1 MDYQNLDQEIKEY
14 LTYFKYCDSIY
25 SKFSAFFKEY
35 AQSGTKFILKSKK
48 SIDEFCNE
56 INRIEYFPT
65 TLNKNLNNYCD
76 EFKEILNKMQ
86 DIFTNV
92 EKDIINKI
100 NEFENNYKND
110 YKNFL
115 NQLNN
120 LNIYLAEN
128 KNKLEK
134 IKNNYFDSCKQV
146 QEFNKKYIS
155 GIPKE
160 ENLKYSEQYEKL
172 KQASEAK
179 KVYYRIEVTKFN
191 DLLLSNESYY
201 LEIINSIAKQEENR
215 SQFYA
220 NILLLLNNNIKHFNF
235 ETKDLIIKN
244 EKFIDN
250 IFTKRDIKMFSLYFN
265 KTNNN
270 KDKNRFLC
278 EEFFDF
284 ENISESISN
293 NEIKE
298 NDNNNMS
305 KNYKINKENEI
316 SEILKIDYI
325 LAQKLYQIGKE
336 PMMIFDIMD
345 NEYIELDNIILDL
358 IQKKEKIDNEKFL
371 QIINLIEVKSDG
383 CKKFIYILMN
393 HYLQKNIVK
402 FNCVEN
408 IFLLNS
414 ILNIIIN
421 YIWENDEY
429 TYLAFIIIYIGER
442 TIYNDQKDK
451 KKSNYL
457 CKIMAKNSIYHINDF
472 WNKLIN
478 LKIKIIARIRL
489 SEELIKRKK
498 NNTKKETG
506 LMYKFFGVTNDE
518 YDRIENEIL
527 YSQLYKDNSPYY
539 LEEVL
544 EKCINHFICYE
555 FCKNKTIELIEQL
568 SEQYNLSIKQ
578 KNYFI
583 KMIKS
588 SIIYIKEPNPYFILN
603 KSSKINSKIKYKKIK
618 NKTIQILLFAM
629 NYLSKDDI
637 ISIFTLNKECY
648 SIIKKYYYKNILIKH
663 NSKIDFKKHIS
674 IWRLLLG
681 YQDLKKKYNYKEL
694 KETIITKDSNNI
706 KNKNIIINN
715 DKKENEFD
723 TIELD
728 CIRTSFRVNQE
739 ENQKKLSNI
748 LKVIS
753 KQIPSIYYCQGMN
766 HIAGFLLVLCEENEE
781 EGFYLYLGIL
791 LGTEYCSIIDDDLM
805 KLNSF
810 FYCFE
815 RILNLMF
822 PEMYNFLNNNNIN
835 GGFFLSPW
843 FITLFTLAY
852 DYQKE
857 NNNKE
862 IIVKLFDLFIFNG
875 WKAIFKIGISLI
887 KFNSL
892 KIFSL
897 PYEKLVHYLNNDII
911 HSDFFM
917 NENFDEIMNVFINCK
932 ISNNLINNLYEEY
945 EKKKNIINKNNLN
958 I

>member
-1 MDYQNLDQEIKEY
+1 MDYQNLDHEIKEY
-14 LTYFKYCDSIY
+14 LAYFKYCDSINL
-25 SKFSAFFKEY
+25 KFSSFFKEFV
-35 AQSGTKFILKSKK
+35 QSGTKFILKSKK
-48 SIDEFCNE
+48 SIDEFCSE

-76 EFKEILNKMQ
+76 EFKEILNKTQ
-86 DIFTNV
+86 NIFTNV
-92 EKDIINKI
+92 EKDIIIKI
-100 NEFENNYKND
+100 NEFDRGYKND
-110 YKNFL
+110 YKNFI

-120 LNIYLAEN
+120 LNNYLAEN
-128 KNKLEK
+128 KIKLEK

-155 GIPKE
+155 GISKE
-160 ENLKYSEQYEKL
+160 ENPKHSEPYEKL
-172 KQASEAK
+172 KQASESK
-179 KVYYRIEVTKFN
+179 KVDYRIEVTKFN
-191 DLLLSNESYY
+191 DLLLKNETYY
-201 LEIINSIAKQEENR
+201 LDIINSISKKEEDR
-215 SQFYA
+215 SQYYA
-220 NILLLLNNNIKHFNF
+220 NILLLLNNNIKQFNF
-235 ETKDLIIKN
+235 ESKELLLKN

-250 IFTKRDIKMFSLYFN
+250 IFTKRDIKLFNLYFN

-270 KDKNRFLC
+270 KDNNRFIC

-284 ENISESISN
+284 ENINESNSN

-298 NDNNNMS
+298 NENNNNIIK
-305 KNYKINKENEI
+305 KNKINKENEA
-316 SEILKIDYI
+316 SEIMKIDYI
-325 LAQKLYQIGKE
+325 LAEKMNQIGKE
-336 PMMIFDIMD
+336 PMMQFDIMD

-442 TIYNDQKDK
+442 TIYNDPKDK
-451 KKSNYL
+451 DKRNYL

-472 WNKLIN
+472 WSKIIN
-478 LKIKIIARIRL
+478 LKIKMLARIRL
-489 SEELIKRKK
+489 TEELFKRKK
-498 NNTKKETG
+498 NSTKKETG

-518 YDRIENEIL
+518 YDKIENDIL
-527 YSQLYKDNSPYY
+527 YSQLYKENAPIYLAEI
-539 LEEVL
+539 LEEH
-544 EKCINHFICYE
+544 INHFICYE
-555 FCKNKTIELIEQL
+555 FSEKKTIDLIEQF
-568 SEQYNLSIKQ
+568 SEKYCLNKKQ

-583 KMIKS
+583 KVIES
-588 SIIYIKEPNPYFILN
+588 NIIYMKAPNPYFLLI
-603 KSSKINSKIKYKKIK
+603 KSSKKIAKRKFKKIN

-648 SIIKKYYYKNILIKH
+648 SILKKYYYKNIIIKN
-663 NSKIDFKKHIS
+663 NSKIDIKKHVS
-674 IWRLLLG
+674 IWRILLG

-706 KNKNIIINN
+706 KNNNSIVN

-728 CIRTSFRVNQE
+728 CIRTSFRLNQE
-739 ENQKKLSNI
+739 ENQKKLCNI
-748 LKVIS
+748 LKVAT

-766 HIAGFLLVLCEENEE
+766 HIASFLLVLCEENEE
-781 EGFYLYLGIL
+781 EAFYLYLCIL
-791 LGTEYCSIIDDDLM
+791 LGTDYCNIIDDDLT

-815 RILNLMF
+815 RVLNLMF

-835 GGFFLSPW
+835 GGYYLSPW

-862 IIVKLFDLFIFNG
+862 IIVKIFDLFLFTG

-887 KFNSL
+887 KINFL

-897 PYEKLVHYLNNDII
+897 PYEKLVHFLNNDII
-911 HSDFFM
+911 HSNFFI
-917 NENFDEIMNVFINCK
+917 NENANEIMNVFINFK
-932 ISNNLINNLYEEY
+932 ISNNLINNLSEEY
-945 EKKKNIINKNNLN
+945 KIKKNIINKNN
-958 I
+958 

>member
-1 MDYQNLDQEIKEY
+1 MDYQNLDHEIKEY
-14 LTYFKYCDSIY
+14 LAYFKYCDTINL
-25 SKFSAFFKEY
+25 KFSSFFKEFV
-35 AQSGTKFILKSKK
+35 QSGTKFILKSKK
-48 SIDEFCNE
+48 LIDEFCTE
-56 INRIEYFPT
+56 INRIDYFPT

-76 EFKEILNKMQ
+76 EFKEILNKTQ
-86 DIFTNV
+86 NIFTNV
-92 EKDIINKI
+92 EKDIIIKI
-100 NEFENNYKND
+100 NEFDKNYKND
-110 YKNFL
+110 YKKYL

-120 LNIYLAEN
+120 LNNYLGEN
-128 KNKLEK
+128 KIKLEK
-134 IKNNYFDSCKQV
+134 IKNNYFDSCKQI
-146 QEFNKKYIS
+146 QEFNKKYNS
-155 GIPKE
+155 GISKE
-160 ENLKYSEQYEKL
+160 ENPKLSEPYEKL
-172 KQASEAK
+172 KQASESK
-179 KVYYRIEVTKFN
+179 KIDYRIEVTKFN
-191 DLLLSNESYY
+191 DLLLNNESYY
-201 LEIINSIAKQEENR
+201 LEIVNSISKQEESR
-215 SQFYA
+215 SQYYA
-220 NILLLLNNNIKHFNF
+220 NILLLLNNNIKQFNF
-235 ETKDLIIKN
+235 ESKDLLLKN

-250 IFTKRDIKMFSLYFN
+250 IFTKRDIKMFNLYFN

-270 KDKNRFLC
+270 KDKNRFLS

-284 ENISESISN
+284 ENINESNSN

-298 NDNNNMS
+298 NENNNIIK
-305 KNYKINKENEI
+305 KNKTNKENETA
-316 SEILKIDYI
+316 EILKIDYI
-325 LAQKLYQIGKE
+325 LAEKLNQIGKE
-336 PMMIFDIMD
+336 PMMQFDIMD

-442 TIYNDQKDK
+442 TIYNDPKEK
-451 KKSNYL
+451 NKRNYL

-472 WNKLIN
+472 WSKIIN
-478 LKIKIIARIRL
+478 LKLKMLARIRL
-489 SEELIKRKK
+489 TEELFKRKK
-498 NNTKKETG
+498 NSTKKETG
-506 LMYKFFGVTNDE
+506 LMYKFFGVSNDG
-518 YDRIENEIL
+518 YDKIENDIL
-527 YSQLYKDNSPYY
+527 YSQLYKENSPSYLSEI
-539 LEEVL
+539 LEEH
-544 EKCINHFICYE
+544 INHFICYE
-555 FCKNKTIELIEQL
+555 FCEKKTIELIEQF
-568 SEQYNLSIKQ
+568 SEQYCLGIKQ
-578 KNYFI
+578 KNYFKKVI
-583 KMIKS
+583 ES
-588 SIIYIKEPNPYFILN
+588 NIIYIKKPNPYFLII
-603 KSSKINSKIKYKKIK
+603 KSSKKITKEKFKKIK
-618 NKTIQILLFAM
+618 NKTILSLLFAM
-629 NYLSKDDI
+629 NYLSKDEI

-648 SIIKKYYYKNILIKH
+648 SILKKYYYKNIIIKK
-663 NSKIDFKKHIS
+663 NSKLDIKKHIS
-674 IWRLLLG
+674 IWRILLG
-681 YQDLKKKYNYKEL
+681 YQELKKKYNYKEL

-706 KNKNIIINN
+706 KNNNTIIN

-728 CIRTSFRVNQE
+728 CVRTSFRLNQE

-748 LKVIS
+748 LKVAS

-766 HIAGFLLVLCEENEE
+766 HIASFLLVLCEENEE
-781 EGFYLYLGIL
+781 EAFYLYLCIL
-791 LGTEYCSIIDDDLM
+791 LGTDYCNIIDDDLV

-815 RILNLMF
+815 RVLNLMF

-835 GGFFLSPW
+835 GGYYLSPW

-857 NNNKE
+857 NDNKE
-862 IIVKLFDLFIFNG
+862 IIVKIFDLFLFTG

-887 KFNSL
+887 KINSL

-897 PYEKLVHYLNNDII
+897 PYEKLVHFLNNDII
-911 HSDFFM
+911 HSNFFI
-917 NENFDEIMNVFINCK
+917 NENANELMNVFINFK
-932 ISNNLINNLYEEY
+932 ISNNLINNLSEEY
-945 EKKKNIINKNNLN
+945 ELKKNILNKNNLN